1 MPIPKPKSREDKASF
16 IDRCVSDQVMKDEYP
31 NQSQRLAVCYIAW
44 RDGQS

>member
-1 MPIPKPKSREDKASF
+1 MPIPKPKRTEDKASF
-16 IDRCVSDQVMKDEYP
+16 IDRCVSDELMKDEYP